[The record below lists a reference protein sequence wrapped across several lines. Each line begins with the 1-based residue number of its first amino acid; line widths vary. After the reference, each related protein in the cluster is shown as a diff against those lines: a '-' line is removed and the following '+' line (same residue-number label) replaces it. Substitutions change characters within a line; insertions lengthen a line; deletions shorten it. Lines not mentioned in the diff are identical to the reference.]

1 MARMPIMVKIGD
13 KLKELRI
20 ERALTQEEL
29 GKKAGIGKNTVNR
42 LEQDKTDP
50 RPSTLRKLADAL
62 SVEPRELLDGKGQ

>member
-1 MARMPIMVKIGD
+1 MATMPVMVKIGD

-50 RPSTLRKLADAL
+50 RPSTLRKLAQAL
-62 SVEPRELLDGKGQ
+62 EVSPSELVRGG